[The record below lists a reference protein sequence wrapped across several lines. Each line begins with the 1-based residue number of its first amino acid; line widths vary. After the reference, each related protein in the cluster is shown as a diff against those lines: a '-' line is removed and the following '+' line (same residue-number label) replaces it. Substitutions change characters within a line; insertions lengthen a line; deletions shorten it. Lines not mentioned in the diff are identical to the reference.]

1 MKPIKYWAV
10 YRKLLGWVNRH
21 FPVLICKMRYR
32 ATFGRSINLRYPQDI
47 NEKILWLSLHSDIS
61 QWTRLADKYAV
72 REYVKEK
79 GLEDTLV
86 SLYGVWEKVENVDWN
101 SLPSSFVMKTTNG
114 SGTNLIVPDKS
125 KLDIQEAIKIVDK
138 WLHTP
143 IASTTTEFHYQ
154 NIKPRII
161 AEEFLL
167 NPKRDSEFSETL
179 IDYKIWCFNGKAHYI
194 WACSNRMNASTEVAL
209 FDREWNYHPEMSV
222 FTEHY
227 KEQVKLVPKPE
238 NLKGMIAAAEKL
250 SEGFPVVRV
259 DLYNLDGKV
268 YFGEMT
274 FTSLGGQMDFYTEK
288 ALRDMGGLIDISKVK
303 KVR

>member
-21 FPVLICKMRYR
+21 FPVLICKMRFR
-32 ATFGRSINLRYPQDI
+32 TTFGRSINLRNPQDI
-47 NEKILWLSLHSDIS
+47 NEKILWLSLYSDIS
-61 QWTRLADKYAV
+61 EWSRLADKYAV
-72 REYVKEK
+72 RDYVQEK
-79 GLEDTLV
+79 GLSGTLV
-86 SLYGVWEKVENVDWN
+86 KLYGVWKSAEEIDWN
-101 SLPSSFVMKTTNG
+101 ELPDSFVMKTTNG

-125 KLDIQEAIKIVDK
+125 KLDIQKAIKLVDK
-138 WLHTP
+138 WVHTK
-143 IASTTTEFHYQ
+143 IATTTTEFHYQ
-154 NIKPRII
+154 NIKPQII

-167 NPKRDSEFSETL
+167 NPQCDAEFSETL
-179 IDYKIWCFNGKAHYI
+179 IDYKIWCFNGKAYYI

-227 KEQVKLVPKPE
+227 KEQVKLVPKPN
-238 NLKGMIAAAEKL
+238 NLKGMLETAEKL

-259 DLYNLDGKV
+259 DLYNLEGII

-274 FTSLGGQMDFYTEK
+274 FTSLGGQMDFYTDK
-288 ALRDMGGLIDISKVK
+288 ALREMGDLIDISRVK